1 MASLLTMQKA
11 LNPSLR
17 TNPRNSYGPVQ
28 TTVTP
33 PALSRVAKGGAG
45 GRKTLPPV
53 CSAPDIGAQWEVPD
67 LEKRKTMN
75 AMLLAGVA
83 LPTASLAGPFFT
95 FLYPPGGGGENRP
108 QPARDILGADLKAGD
123 WLKAHPQP
131 GARDLAQGLK
141 GDPTY
146 LITAPDGASLMG
158 YGLNAVCTHLGCV
171 VPWVPVSGNV
181 FQLCNCNSV
190 CILRLLLVG
199 WGACCT

>member
-75 AMLLAGVA
+75 AMLLAG
-83 LPTASLAGPFFT
+83 
-95 FLYPPGGGGENRP
+95 
-108 QPARDILGADLKAGD
+108 K
-123 WLKAHPQP
+123 
-131 GARDLAQGLK
+131 
-141 GDPTY
+141 
-146 LITAPDGASLMG
+146 
-158 YGLNAVCTHLGCV
+158 
-171 VPWVPVSGNV
+171 
-181 FQLCNCNSV
+181 
-190 CILRLLLVG
+190 
-199 WGACCT
+199 